1 MSCEPGREAVRFVRR
16 NEALCSSLVWA
27 VWRKETKR
35 KLLFGGCNSVSVLSL
50 KIDGKPAGQEL
61 K

>member
-1 MSCEPGREAVRFVRR
+1 MTI
-16 NEALCSSLVWA
+16 SLGETKRSVFAGWA

-50 KIDGKPAGQEL
+50 KIDGKLAGQEL

>member
-1 MSCEPGREAVRFVRR
+1 MASLALAMTIAVRRD
-16 NEALCSSLVWA
+16 EALRFRWWA

-35 KLLFGGCNSVSVLSL
+35 KLLFGGCNSVSVPSL
-50 KIDGKPAGQEL
+50 KIDGRLAGQEL